1 LVVDR
6 ANSAHDC
13 RIKIREKEAVS
24 SLETRIQLLED
35 RMALQD
41 VLTAFCNAVD
51 SLSDM
56 NGLLNCFTAD
66 AVFDLS
72 GINLPRFD
80 GRDAI
85 RGFFA
90 QVFADMSHHA
100 HCASNFTIDR
110 LSDTGATCRAAV
122 IGTGATKDGRSVL
135 VYVRY
140 FLEYS
145 RMTEGWKIKR
155 LSEAALMPLP
165 GSLTAIHGRN

>member
-1 LVVDR
+1 
-6 ANSAHDC
+6 
-13 RIKIREKEAVS
+13 VS
-24 SLETRIQLLED
+24 NLERRIQLLED
-35 RMALQD
+35 RLALQD

-51 SLSDM
+51 SLSDLD
-56 NGLLNCFTAD
+56 GLLNCFTAD

-72 GINLPRFD
+72 GISLPCFE

-85 RGFFA
+85 RGFFV

-100 HCASNFTIDR
+100 HCASNFTVD
-110 LSDTGATCRAAV
+110 LLTDTSAQSRAAV

-140 FLEYS
+140 FLDY
-145 RMTEGWKIKR
+145 RRIGADWKISR

-165 GSLTAIHGRN
+165 HSLTAIHGRA